1 MRQAIRYLYKSLR
14 PKDLRA
20 INAYVTGE
28 GEIFVGVVL
37 APKTPSH
44 VETHALAVLGQG
56 RMVTMHLD
64 EFIANSLDAP
74 ETYIGIASKIFP
86 AVKP

>member
-1 MRQAIRYLYKSLR
+1 MRQVIRYLHKSLGS
-14 PKDLRA
+14 KNLRA
-20 INAYVTGE
+20 TNAYVTEE

-37 APKTPSH
+37 SPSSDEKVREH
-44 VETHALAVLGQG
+44 VTSILGQG
-56 RMVTMHLD
+56 RMVEMHMD

-74 ETYIGIASKIFP
+74 ETYIGIAAKIFP

>member
-1 MRQAIRYLYKSLR
+1 MRQAVRYLHKSLG
-14 PKDLRA
+14 KKNLRA
-20 INAYVTGE
+20 TNIYVTPE

-37 APKTPSH
+37 APKSAPEVREH
-44 VETHALAVLGQG
+44 VVSILGQG
-56 RMVTMHLD
+56 TFVEMLLD

-74 ETYIGIASKIFP
+74 ETYIGIAARIFP